1 MTSRFRIKKEIPY
14 LLFILPAFIVYTVLT
29 VIPLVQTIGLSFT
42 DWNGYTMEGLNFVG
56 LSNYFKVFEDRSMRA
71 AFFNTCFFSIV
82 FPILVTIFAIPLSLA
97 LNSKMRTKNLQRAIF
112 FFPSVPSA
120 IILGYLWM
128 YILAPTGTGIVN
140 KFLGAIGIDPVLWL
154 ADPKM
159 AMVSI
164 ILVSLWSQLGWHAC
178 IYLAQ
183 LQSIPVEYYEA
194 ARVDGA
200 TGVQRF
206 RYITL
211 PMLAPAMTISVMLLL
226 LNSMKTFD
234 LPFALTKG
242 GPGTATTM
250 VSNMIIK
257 AGFVEK
263 TYGKANAMSVIFFIF
278 IALISVVQLTLMK
291 KREVE

>member
-140 KFLGAIGIDPVLWL
+140 KFLGAIGIEPVLWL